1 MNDASTKKKILNH
14 LFKRTDQFSD
24 KTTFSLFLPHGNILK
39 PHPFLPWLKSVSP
52 PRLPGKIEFILQIS
66 AQTLLP
72 AQHYFPDH
80 SQSPQISFILMFLYH
95 YFFYHLTHQLWAI
108 WSPGRYFT
116 HLCTSINLCGM
127 WMKTHTHTPPRILP
141 ASWECYIN
149 VYYCYYYYCYY

>member
-1 MNDASTKKKILNH
+1 MNDASTKKKFLNH

-95 YFFYHLTHQLWAI
+95 YFFI
-108 WSPGRYFT
+108 ISPTNYEQFEAQGDT
-116 HLCTSINLCGM
+116 LLISVPLLICVAC
-127 WMKTHTHTPPRILP
+127 
-141 ASWECYIN
+141 E
-149 VYYCYYYYCYY
+149 